1 MNTKKILLVSGGA
14 VVLGAVAYFVWSFF
28 QKVEIPPVGTTSLSL
43 GIDPEDDKEE
53 NNADVAPSTTP
64 FKNPFTD
71 MLNNTFEPITKPKLL
86 TDISNF
92 PLN

>member
-28 QKVEIPPVGTTSLSL
+28 QKVEIPTVGTTSLSL
-43 GIDPEDDKEE
+43 GIDNEDDKEE

-71 MLNNTFEPITKPKLL
+71 MLNNTFEPINKPNSLA
-86 TDISNF
+86 DIRNF